1 MLRSWFGLALL
12 SSGLVLG
19 GCDSPAGP
27 GVPAPL
33 TVAVAGR
40 LERGSTIRVSV
51 ARAGVALP
59 TANVAYSFDPADAVQ
74 PLGGDSVRLIRAG
87 TVTVVA
93 TAKGESATQALSVAM
108 PPSIVFDR
116 VADGNR
122 DIWRV
127 ALDGGE
133 LTQITTDGA
142 DDLDPTAAAGR
153 LVFVSFRADRNAELF
168 SMPLG
173 GGAATRITASS
184 TNESAPALSADGS
197 RLAYALDVAGVT
209 KLFRAAGDGSGRA
222 QALAHSAE
230 AVESSPSWAP
240 ADGSLVFMSTV
251 NGTAD
256 LFELPLAGTATLL
269 VGGISADVEPAVSGD
284 GRFVAFASTRSGNG
298 GADIFVL
305 RRSDGQIVQLTNRAA
320 SEGQPAWTADGRL
333 VYTEFGGAGGQLRWI
348 DPAAPG
354 VIHAIDTGAGSARNP
369 SSIP

>member
-1 MLRSWFGLALL
+1 MRRSAFGLVLL
-12 SSGLVLG
+12 SCGLLLG

-33 TVAVAGR
+33 TVSVAGR
-40 LERGSTIRVSV
+40 LERGSTIRVSA
-51 ARAGVALP
+51 ARGGAALSS
-59 TANVAYSFDPADAVQ
+59 ANVVYSFDPADAVQ
-74 PLGGDSVRLIRAG
+74 PLGGDSVRLTRAG

-93 TAKGESATQALSVAM
+93 TVKGDSATQALSVAM

-116 VADGNR
+116 VANGNR

-133 LTQITTDGA
+133 LTQITTDAA
-142 DDLDPTAAAGR
+142 DDLDPTVAAGR

-173 GGAATRITASS
+173 GGAATRITASP

-222 QALAHSAE
+222 QALASSTE

-269 VGGISADVEPAVSGD
+269 AGGTSADVEPAVSGD

-305 RRSDGQIVQLTNRAA
+305 RRSDGQIVQITNRAA

-333 VYTEFGGAGGQLRWI
+333 VYTEFGGNGGQLRWV

-354 VIHAIDTGAGSARNP
+354 VIHEIDTGAGSARNP

>member
-1 MLRSWFGLALL
+1 MPRARFGLALVAC
-12 SSGLVLG
+12 GLLLG

-27 GVPAPL
+27 GERAPL
-33 TVAVAGR
+33 SVIVAGR
-40 LERGSTIRVSV
+40 LERGSTIHVSA
-51 ARAGVALP
+51 ARGDVALSP
-59 TANVAYSFDPADAVQ
+59 ANVTYSFDPADAVQ
-74 PLGGDSVRLIRAG
+74 PLGGDSVRLVRAG
-87 TVTVVA
+87 TVSVVVTV
-93 TAKGESATQALSVAM
+93 KGESATQALAVAV

-116 VADGNR
+116 VANGNR

-133 LTQITTDGA
+133 LTQITTDLA
-142 DDLDPTAAAGR
+142 DDLDPTVAAGR

-168 SMPLG
+168 SMPLA
-173 GGAATRITASS
+173 GGAATRITTSA
-184 TNESAPALSADGS
+184 TNESAPALSRDGS

-222 QALAHSAE
+222 QALASSAE

-256 LFELPLAGTATLL
+256 LFELPLAGTATQL
-269 VGGISADVEPAVSGD
+269 VGGNSADVEPAVSGD
-284 GRFVAFASTRSGNG
+284 GRFVAFASTRSGND

-305 RRSDGQIVQLTNRAA
+305 RRSDGQIVRLTNRAA

-333 VYTEFGGAGGQLRWI
+333 VYTEFGADGGRLRWV

-354 VIHAIDTGAGSARNP
+354 VIHEIDTGAGSARNP